1 MKRTIKLLV
10 LAVCLALFICALVS
24 CGCSNG
30 SSCTHEWNS
39 GNVTKNPTCL
49 AEGTKTYTCTLC
61 SETYTESIAKL
72 DHSKLYADAL
82 DGTHNESCSYCT
94 YDEYVAHT
102 PSNEGTHYDASC
114 EEGAYTLHTCK
125 DCNASYKAYDEGSE
139 ALGHDWGDWVVEIQ
153 ANCKTKGKSTHTCK
167 VCPETESITI
177 DENPDVHAYGNGT
190 ITQSATCV
198 SVGKKLFICSLCGNE
213 NTTDIPKTTQHTWSD
228 GESDG
233 TGWVTQSCSVT
244 DCNESR
250 KYYDASTLVNADVT
264 IDELPDEDVE
274 LGLQN
279 ATIQLPSDVV
289 SQIKGET
296 GDKVEISAAPAD
308 KSTIDTSTMTD
319 EEKARLESTDVY
331 DFGITVG
338 GNSIGDFASKVT
350 VTIPYKLGENED
362 SEGIVIWYVSD
373 SGKIEVV
380 EATYDETSE
389 TVTFSVEHFSYYAV
403 AYKETQAMKCKRGV
417 HAMKETTI
425 TREPT
430 CYYYGYT
437 VFQCECCLTKEIG
450 NVQNRLEHNFGPFQE
465 AEVTCENG
473 GYKYRVCQNE
483 NCGHKQTAEYVRAT
497 GHKISSVPTCTEGVY
512 CETCQKMVKSPLGHD
527 YTAWTITKNPTQT
540 ENGEK
545 ARTCRRCENV
555 ERVTIAAGTGV
566 DAAHLE
572 SYKDL
577 FEFVLLELFGGE
589 TKGTTTITYTLN
601 GLDATSKITL
611 DASENN
617 FKAYI
622 ETEGFSIEHSYDG
635 TVSTQKMTIRLFY
648 DNGICYVENLDGYD
662 PMVAKTDI
670 NSAFLNST
678 GVPFDVL
685 YATMEAY
692 FSEVNSIVEE
702 YDAMINSII
711 SVIPE
716 KFAGRIPELYNAI
729 ETTYTYLALRLGFD
743 TNIKM
748 ADQTVAPTAKDVIE
762 AFGTLLTKQ
771 EVNGETIYTF
781 DIKAIIDEIKATLKT
796 LKENEGTALGVFIY
810 TQYEEAIKEIYPDVT
825 SFESLMTKLSEDFSG
840 ETKVGDAFVKLC
852 SYLLKLDFTVDEIYE
867 VFDAIMAKLMPDAEL
882 PEGTAYHD
890 MITQYANL
898 TLDELLPMIMASMPN
913 GEDGGIYDESYN
925 SGYGDS
931 IGGNDYVTGDTNSG
945 NTLVPDDYYG
955 DSDIITEE
963 DKNYVSG
970 GTDTDSELVPDDSYG
985 EDNYVGGD
993 TEEGGSENE
1002 YIGDD
1007 VIVIDPINDVYVDA
1021 NDNILV
1027 PDTEYE
1033 DSSDY
1038 DDSSNII
1045 YGSGYASGDM
1055 DNDSGLVPDDGYDEE
1070 MSSLTMADLWAQVG
1084 GMLSEMTLGDIT
1096 VSVQG
1101 EEMTF
1106 TQLVETAEQMLSAY
1120 NIDVKASFTVGSNGN
1135 LKLASLSGLASTTMQ
1150 NPENPEETTTS
1161 ELIKFSLSYDYS
1173 NVEIVLPETIKKY
1186 TNTNVSYHFDNEG
1199 NLIVN
1204 GVNGKDFELSLDGY
1218 IEAPLSEIL
1227 TKDEALSKE
1236 LGVEVYHRQYTSKY
1250 HNSSYI
1256 KVGDKYYQYS
1266 YLPDSFVSEDKESL
1280 IPDPIL
1286 DKDLKLTDIIADPS
1300 IVLPTEDTLPIG
1312 TYKDFDLYH
1321 TPIGFVY
1328 MDENGEWMILDDF
1341 NLDSYIDRDREYND
1355 NTETVSIKLR
1365 IKNGV
1370 SSYSFNEAVN
1380 NLMFYMIDGK
1390 KSDYYY
1396 ENVELFGGQLAFNI
1410 RRVTLTTSGSGL
1422 SYLHAFGY
1430 FNNDELYLVSYKPVI
1445 YSYRYANYVC
1455 VLSNDV
1461 TDKVLSGDYILSDGD
1476 FLWDE
1481 CYLDGKLVK
1490 NARRV
1495 YLYKEQVNHEY
1506 YYKVDNNQFV
1516 RFNNSGIESG
1526 IDVSFYDTQLTLP
1539 NGKTFYVK
1547 ADNGYGVLYGY
1558 VPLGNSYYAQAYA
1571 ITNGDSV
1578 TEYGFRNA
1586 VNSRRFYGYSD
1597 ISTIINIE
1605 DYTTKANDTI
1615 IISKDFFDKLN
1626 KLCAFDHSVSI
1637 SLIYNETV
1645 EIDEENIYTYTEM
1658 FAPLA
1663 KASMPEV
1670 SLGGSSA
1677 SAIRNIYWS
1686 NYFDNSSILFNI
1698 RANSDGSVSI
1708 YYNGE
1713 KLELNYNYI
1722 SNMPVD
1728 SIGSV
1733 NEELSNEFDADIY
1746 EAQEKSYSSRYYAL
1760 VGGKLYEYST
1770 ISNYK
1775 VTYMPSAPSLKITDW
1790 AYTDLRYM
1798 ASSDVDGTIYNIYET
1813 VIWCKNAYDIFKITA
1828 YTTFVDGE
1836 LRILG
1841 GCEYI
1846 GDDSVKFETLVEPDN
1861 YFPNL
1866 MIILPTADELSGSFG
1881 GIINNGSAST
1891 TFYYG
1896 YASIY
1901 EPSSICL
1908 EGDALVGSY
1917 SIYATMNGSRVS
1929 YIDDYNYLDT
1939 SLVLGSVV
1947 AENDLTGNGYS
1958 LFENEQRDYYNGTF
1972 IIQEFRKANYH
1983 SEYYIKIAG
1992 KFYDFY
1998 DYDWYY
2004 DTIRFEDF
2012 AESFYNKTYLYG
2024 VVDENGDIILYT
2036 GDEYSTEAIEYTG
2049 ELRAEDADVT
2059 NIMDANFIEGYD
2071 TVYQYIFYSVP
2082 EDSMVI
2088 EIDGTEVYISAS
2100 GNAYAKI
2107 NDDAYVSGATL
2118 ENEDGTYTF
2127 DPDYFYDAYISD
2139 NEIIEEFAN
2148 KLITSNDKNVYTIS
2162 KEFYDMFAGS
2172 TGRIEIYNAETDSL
2186 IGSIS
2191 MEKLLIHFE
2200 LAKEK
2205 QQ

>member
-61 SETYTESIAKL
+61 SDTYTESIAKL
-72 DHSKLYADAL
+72 DHSKLYVDAL

-94 YDEYVAHT
+94 YDEYVSHT
-102 PSNEGTHYDASC
+102 PSGEGTHYDASC
-114 EEGAYTLHTCK
+114 DEGAYTLHTCK
-125 DCNASYKAYDEGSE
+125 DCNANYKAYDEGSE

-167 VCPETESITI
+167 ACPETETITI
-177 DENPDVHAYGNGT
+177 DENPDVHAYGNGAT
-190 ITQSATCV
+190 TQPATCV
-198 SVGKKLFICSLCGNE
+198 SVGEKLFICSLCGNE
-213 NTTDIPKTTQHTWSD
+213 HTVDIPKTTQHTWSD

-289 SQIKGET
+289 SQIKEET

-308 KSTIDTSTMTD
+308 KSTIDTSSMTD
-319 EEKARLESTDVY
+319 EEKERLESTDVY

-338 GNSIGDFASKVT
+338 GNSIGNFASKVT

-373 SGKIEVV
+373 SGKIEIV

-425 TREPT
+425 TREPS
-430 CYYYGYT
+430 CYSYGYT

-450 NVQNRLEHNFGPFQE
+450 KIQNRLEHNFGPFQE
-465 AEVTCENG
+465 AEVTCETG

-483 NCGHKQTAEYVRAT
+483 NCGYVKTAEYVRAT

-545 ARTCRRCENV
+545 TRTCRKCENV
-555 ERVTIAAGTGV
+555 EKVTIAAGTGV

-589 TKGTTTITYTLN
+589 TRGTTTITYTIN
-601 GLDATSKITL
+601 GVDATSKITL

-622 ETEGFSIEHSYDG
+622 ETEGISVEPSYDG
-635 TVSTQKMTIRLFY
+635 TVNTEKMTIRIFY
-648 DNGICYVENLDGYD
+648 DNGICYLENLDNYK

-678 GVPFDVL
+678 GMPFDVL

-692 FSEVNSIVEE
+692 FSEVNSMIEE

-771 EVNGETIYTF
+771 EVNGETVYTF
-781 DIKAIIDEIKATLKT
+781 DLKVILDEIKATLKT
-796 LKENEGTALGVFIY
+796 LKENEGTSLGAFIY

-867 VFDAIMAKLMPDAEL
+867 VFDAIMAKLMPEQEL
-882 PEGTAYHD
+882 PEGSAYHD

-898 TLDELLPMIMASMPN
+898 TLDELLPMLMASMPN
-913 GEDGGIYDESYN
+913 GSPDNGYDDSYD
-925 SGYGDS
+925 SGYNGS
-931 IGGNDYVTGDTNSG
+931 IGGNDYVSG
-945 NTLVPDDYYG
+945 GTDSESGLVPDDY
-955 DSDIITEE
+955 
-963 DKNYVSG
+963 
-970 GTDTDSELVPDDSYG
+970 YG

-993 TEEGGSENE
+993 TEEGGSDNE
-1002 YIGDD
+1002 YVGDD
-1007 VIVIDPINDVYVDA
+1007 VIVIDPVNDVYIDM
-1021 NDNILV
+1021 DNNTLV
-1027 PDTEYE
+1027 PDTEY
-1033 DSSDY
+1033 DNSYDNGSDY
-1038 DDSSNII
+1038 DDSKDII
-1045 YGSGYASGDM
+1045 YGSDYVSGGM

-1096 VSVQG
+1096 VPVQG
-1101 EEMTF
+1101 NEMTF
-1106 TQLVETAEQMLSAY
+1106 TQLIETAEQMLTAY
-1120 NIDVKASFTVGSNGN
+1120 EIDVKASFTVGSNGN
-1135 LKLASLSGLASTTMQ
+1135 LKLVSLSGLAGTTMQ
-1150 NPENPEETTTS
+1150 NPENPEETTTV
-1161 ELIKFSLSYDYS
+1161 ELVKFSLSYDS
-1173 NVEIVLPETIKKY
+1173 SKVEIVLPETIRKY
-1186 TNTNVSYHFDNEG
+1186 TNTNVNYHFDNEG
-1199 NLIVN
+1199 NLIIN
-1204 GVNGKDFELSLDGY
+1204 GVNGKDFEISLDGY

-1236 LGVEVYHRQYTSKY
+1236 LGVEVYYRQYTSKNHY
-1250 HNSSYI
+1250 SSYI
-1256 KVGDKYYQYS
+1256 KVGDKYYQYN
-1266 YLPDSFVSEDKESL
+1266 YVPDSFVSEDKESL

-1286 DKDLKLTDIIADPS
+1286 DKNLKLTDIIANPS

-1341 NLDSYIDRDREYND
+1341 NLDSYIYHDSEYNN

-1365 IKNGV
+1365 IRNGV

-1390 KSDYYY
+1390 YSDYYY
-1396 ENVELFGGQLAFNI
+1396 ENVSLFGGQLDFNI
-1410 RRVTLTTSGSGL
+1410 RRITLTTSGSDL

-1445 YSYRYANYVC
+1445 YSYRYTNYVC
-1455 VLSNDV
+1455 VLTEDA
-1461 TDKVLSGDYILSDGD
+1461 TDKVLSGDYKLSDD
-1476 FLWDE
+1476 ELYWNE
-1481 CYLDGKLVK
+1481 CYLNGKLVK
-1490 NARRV
+1490 NVRYV
-1495 YLYKEQVNHEY
+1495 STYKELVSYEY
-1506 YYKVDNNQFV
+1506 YYKVDNNKFV

-1526 IDVSFYDTQLTLP
+1526 IDVSLYDTQLTLP
-1539 NGKTFYVK
+1539 NDQTFYVK
-1547 ADNGYGVLYGY
+1547 TDTGYGLLFGY
-1558 VPLGNSYYAQAYA
+1558 VPLGNNYYAQAYA
-1571 ITNGDSV
+1571 VTNGDSV

-1586 VNSRRFYGYSD
+1586 VSNRTFNYYSD
-1597 ISTIINIE
+1597 SYNINNLINIE
-1605 DYTTKANDTI
+1605 NYTTKANDTI

-1626 KLCAFDHSVSI
+1626 KLCVSKHLI
-1637 SLIYNETV
+1637 SLSLIYNETV
-1645 EIDEENIYTYTEM
+1645 EIGEEDSYTYTEM

-1663 KASMPEV
+1663 KASMPKV

-1677 SAIRNIYWS
+1677 SANRYIDWS
-1686 NYFDNSSILFNI
+1686 NNFEDSYIKFNI
-1698 RANSDGSVSI
+1698 SANNDGSVSI
-1708 YYNGE
+1708 YYNGK
-1713 KLELNYNYI
+1713 KLELRYSSV
-1722 SNMPVD
+1722 SNIPVD

-1733 NEELSNEFDADIY
+1733 NQELSNEFDADIY
-1746 EAQEKSYSSRYYAL
+1746 EVEEKTYSSSYFTF
-1760 VGGKLYEYST
+1760 VGGKLYNYSYV
-1770 ISNYK
+1770 SNYK
-1775 VTYMPSAPSLKITDW
+1775 VAYMPSAPSLKITDW

-1798 ASSDVDGTIYNIYET
+1798 ASSDVDGTIYSIYET
-1813 VIWCKNAYDIFKITA
+1813 VIWCKNAYDTFKITA

-1841 GCEYI
+1841 GCENI

-1866 MIILPTADELSGSFG
+1866 MIILPTANELSSSFS
-1881 GIINNGSAST
+1881 GIVNTGSAPT

-1908 EGDALVGSY
+1908 EGDNLVSSY
-1917 SIYATMNGSRVS
+1917 LTYATMNGSRVS
-1929 YIDDYNYLDT
+1929 YINDYSYLGT

-1947 AENDLTGNGYS
+1947 TEKNLTDAGYS
-1958 LFENEQRDYYNGTF
+1958 FFENETRDYYNGTF
-1972 IIQEFRKANYH
+1972 VIQEFRKANYN

-1992 KFYDFY
+1992 KFYDFENY
-1998 DYDWYY
+1998 YWYN
-2004 DTIRFEDF
+2004 DIMLFEAF
-2012 AESFYNKTYLYG
+2012 AEAFYDKTYLYG
-2024 VVDENGDIILYT
+2024 VVDENGNIILYT
-2036 GDEYSTEAIEYTG
+2036 GDEYGTEAIEYTG
-2049 ELRAEDADVT
+2049 ELRAEDADVV
-2059 NIMDANFIEGYD
+2059 NVMDAGFIEGYD

-2082 EDSMVI
+2082 QDSMVV

-2107 NDDAYVSGATL
+2107 NDNAYVSGAAL
-2118 ENEDGTYTF
+2118 ENEDGAYTF
-2127 DPDYFYDAYISD
+2127 DPNYFYEANISGSETIK
-2139 NEIIEEFAN
+2139 EIAN

-2162 KEFYDMFAGS
+2162 KEFYEIFAGA
-2172 TGRIEIYNAETDSL
+2172 TGEIFVYNAETNSS

-2191 MEKLLIHFE
+2191 MEDLLAHFE
-2200 LAKEK
+2200 LANEK
-2205 QQ
+2205 Q